1 MERSLDAGA
10 APCTSIFTATA
21 PNAVE
26 FRSFVPCSGTRNT
39 TATASGAPCYFWAAR
54 ARHASLEY
62 VSGIIRGCSARS
74 LPREPAALEY
84 VSGTIRGCSE
94 RSLPREPAALEYVS
108 GTIRGCSARSLP
120 CEPAPSPES
129 NHCTS
134 NMGWRTGRRATSLQ
148 SSTDAVLGV
157 DPHIRI
163 FLYQCFMS
171 NTLHSG

>member
-62 VSGIIRGCSARS
+62 VSGIIRGCSERS

-94 RSLPREPAALEYVS
+94 RSLPR
-108 GTIRGCSARSLP
+108 
-120 CEPAPSPES
+120 EPAPSPES

>member
-26 FRSFVPCSGTRNT
+26 FRSFVPCSATRNT

-84 VSGTIRGCSE
+84 VSGTIRGCSA
-94 RSLPREPAALEYVS
+94 RSLPR
-108 GTIRGCSARSLP
+108 
-120 CEPAPSPES
+120 EPAPSPES

>member
-84 VSGTIRGCSE
+84 VSGTIRGCS
-94 RSLPREPAALEYVS
+94 
-108 GTIRGCSARSLP
+108 ARSLP

>member
-84 VSGTIRGCSE
+84 VSGIIRGCSE
-94 RSLPREPAALEYVS
+94 RSLPR
-108 GTIRGCSARSLP
+108 
-120 CEPAPSPES
+120 EPAPSPES